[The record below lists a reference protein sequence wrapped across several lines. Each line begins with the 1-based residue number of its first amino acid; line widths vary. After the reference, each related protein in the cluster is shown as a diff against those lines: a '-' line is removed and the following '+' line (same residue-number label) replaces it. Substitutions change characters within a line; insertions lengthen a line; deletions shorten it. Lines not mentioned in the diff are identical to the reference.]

1 MPSGSWKRRGD
12 VTKKKLKKLQL
23 NRETLNRLSLSQ
35 AYGGT
40 DVAVAGDAAAALSI
54 KPCTWVVS
62 DCKYCTTPLD
72 GCPDP
77 SVAVT

>member
-1 MPSGSWKRRGD
+1 M
-12 VTKKKLKKLQL
+12 KKKLKKLQL

-40 DVAVAGDAAAALSI
+40 DVPVAGDQAVVALSI
-54 KPCTWVVS
+54 PRCTYVVS
-62 DCKYCTTPLD
+62 DCKLCTTPAD